1 MRSKITM
8 PLKSD
13 DTNIAPQLLGIAN
26 EINRTFQSVT
36 TWANENLI
44 HIDRIT
50 RSWQGIGTQIEGA
63 FAQFQKHWEQTIGPM
78 FEEIRRDY
86 EARLKAY
93 PNLSTRLEVLAKRGW
108 FISLFFGIREFDRIA
123 MVVEENDD
131 KGLEAIISKTYCE
144 SIKEHVTSILREF
157 PERGFVI
164 KPALDAHFR
173 GEYAL
178 SIPVFFAQADGIAN
192 AVVGKHIFSGSKEKG
207 SHISSFATAEI
218 TKLKEQDGD
227 GSSDLFRVIHLALW
241 QPLTDQQPIA
251 YNSTKR
257 EAENYDGLNR
267 HMVLHGES
275 LDYATEENSLKA
287 FSLLSYVASLL
298 SEKDS

>member
-1 MRSKITM
+1 MRSKATM

-13 DTNIAPQLLGIAN
+13 DAPQLLELAN
-26 EINRTFQSVT
+26 EIGRTFQS
-36 TWANENLI
+36 
-44 HIDRIT
+44 IT
-50 RSWQGIGTQIEGA
+50 RWTNEHQTQIDGIARSLQDIGA
-63 FAQFQKHWEQTIGPM
+63 QIGEAFTQLQKHWEQAIGPM
-78 FEEIRRDY
+78 LEDIHRGY

-93 PNLSTRLEVLAKRGW
+93 PNLSPRLEILAKKGW
-108 FISLFFGIREFDRIA
+108 FISLFFGLSEFDQIA
-123 MVVEENDD
+123 MAVGETDD
-131 KGLEAIISKTYCE
+131 RELEAMLSKTYRE
-144 SIKEHVTSILREF
+144 SIEDHAAAILDQF
-157 PERGFVI
+157 PEREFVI
-164 KPALDAHFR
+164 KPALDAHLR

-178 SIPVFFAQADGIAN
+178 SVPVFFAQADGIAS
-192 AVVGKHIFSGSKEKG
+192 AVVGKHIFSDTKEKG
-207 SHISSFATAEI
+207 SHISAFAADEI
-218 TKLKEQDGD
+218 AKLKEKDDD

-241 QPLTDQQPIA
+241 QPLTDHQPIA

-298 SEKDS
+298 SQKDS